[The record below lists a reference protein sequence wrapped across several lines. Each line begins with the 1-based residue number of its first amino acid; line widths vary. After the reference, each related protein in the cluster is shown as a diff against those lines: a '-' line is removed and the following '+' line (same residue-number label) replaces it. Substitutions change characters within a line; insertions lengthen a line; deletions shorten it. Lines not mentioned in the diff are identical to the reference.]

1 MLTISDHGLVY
12 MTEPMGDQRRAV
24 ARRGLALLGPN
35 SPQEVATR
43 NPNVKLEM
51 EKIQADKEG

>member
-1 MLTISDHGLVY
+1 
-12 MTEPMGDQRRAV
+12 MTEPKSNQGRAL
-24 ARRGLALLGPN
+24 ARRGLALLGPS
-35 SPQEVATR
+35 SPKEVATR

>member
-1 MLTISDHGLVY
+1 MLTISDHCSVL
-12 MTEPMGDQRRAV
+12 TEPKSNQGRAL
-24 ARRGLALLGPN
+24 ARRGLALLGPS
-35 SPQEVATR
+35 SPKEVATR